1 MRNKELLLNSIER
14 AQRDVASAEADLER
28 LLGELLQAPRDDKTT
43 VSRVIE
49 EAFGKLRSAKSDLA
63 DLETIVSSDDD

>member
-28 LLGELLQAPRDDKTT
+28 LLGELLQAPRADKTT